1 MIATKSE
8 MRDAR
13 NNPNQVFI
21 IIMYKDTLV
30 STNDLTSVPSTI
42 AHILQEY
49 DDVFPEETSAGFP
62 PF

>member
-49 DDVFPEETSAGFP
+49 DDVFLEETSAGFP